1 MLSSRCKCLS
11 NSDDNRSGDILF
23 LRYDLILLQQ
33 AGKKRFSFF
42 NINFFILNFAGF
54 QRLKDLGCE

>member
-33 AGKKRFSFF
+33 ENKRFMSFF

-54 QRLKDLGCE
+54 QWLKDLGCE

>member
-11 NSDDNRSGDILF
+11 TSDDNRSGDILF
-23 LRYDLILLQQ
+23 LRYDLILLQPENE
-33 AGKKRFSFF
+33 RFSFF

-54 QRLKDLGCE
+54 HRLKDLGCE

>member
-33 AGKKRFSFF
+33 AGK
-42 NINFFILNFAGF
+42 
-54 QRLKDLGCE
+54 